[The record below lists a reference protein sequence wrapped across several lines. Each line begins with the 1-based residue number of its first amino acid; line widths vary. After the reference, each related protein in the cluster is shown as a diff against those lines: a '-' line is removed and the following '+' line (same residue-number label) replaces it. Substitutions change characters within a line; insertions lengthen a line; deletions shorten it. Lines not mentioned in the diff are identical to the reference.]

1 MSRVLTAMPAAVLA
15 LAVLSGC
22 GGNPASGA
30 PTTEKTSATA
40 DPQTKN
46 RQIESIR
53 ADCMKQRGF
62 MYVPV
67 VSVPHKIGEEE
78 RKRDSGDYA
87 AMKTWREKNG
97 YGVFAFYVY
106 PQEFANPMVEPEGGA
121 PKDPNQ
127 NNKIQMS
134 LSETQREAYNDAGRT
149 CYRRAVKEATG
160 KKVDSI
166 TDHYE
171 QANARNE
178 QLITRE
184 LDGDPRLVELAAS
197 MGNCLKNEG
206 YPIGST
212 KPSALADRGRLK
224 FEAEKKPLGERIPES
239 MLKRMEVSEGARWEP
254 DLTADQARPYLAR
267 EIKDALDDLEC
278 GKDFYP
284 AFTPRQI
291 EIQQRTYQEFGI

>member
-1 MSRVLTAMPAAVLA
+1 MPRVLTVMPTAILA

-22 GGNPASGA
+22 GGNPAPGA
-30 PTTEKTSATA
+30 PATEKTSATA
-40 DPQTKN
+40 DSQAKS
-46 RQIESIR
+46 RQIASVR
-53 ADCMKQRGF
+53 ADCMKQKGF
-62 MYVPV
+62 TYIAN
-67 VSVPHKIGEEE
+67 VSAPRQIGEEE
-78 RKRDSGDYA
+78 RKQDSGDYA
-87 AMKTWREKNG
+87 AMKKWREKNG

-106 PQEFANPMVEPEGGA
+106 PQEFANPMVEPEGDA
-121 PKDPNQ
+121 PKNINP

-134 LSETQREAYNDAGRT
+134 LSETQRAAYNDADRT
-149 CYRRAVKEATG
+149 CYQRAVKEATG

-171 QANARNE
+171 QANARSE

-197 MGNCLKNEG
+197 MGNCLKDKG

-224 FEAEKKPLGERIPES
+224 FDTEKKPLGERIPES
-239 MLKRMEVSEGARWEP
+239 MLKKMDVSEGARWEP
-254 DLTADQARPYLAR
+254 NLTADQARPYLAR
-267 EIKDALDDLEC
+267 ETKDALDDLEC

-284 AFTPRQI
+284 VFTPKQI
-291 EIQQRTYQEFGI
+291 ELQQRAYQEFGL